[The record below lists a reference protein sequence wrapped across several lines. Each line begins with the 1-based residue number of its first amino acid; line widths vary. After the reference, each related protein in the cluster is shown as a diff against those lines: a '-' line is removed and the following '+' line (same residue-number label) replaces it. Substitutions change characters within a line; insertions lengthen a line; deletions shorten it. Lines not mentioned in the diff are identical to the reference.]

1 MCVDPV
7 HLVPLDVH
15 LVNLA
20 MDHVRAERKGERDLI
35 LCQVFVRAE
44 DHVADLAN
52 NLRERLVQVVP
63 LLPRRRGLPHRG
75 AVHDAVA
82 GWACHR
88 QAALV
93 LDARARLDV
102 ELVGHVQL
110 LRVEGLRARYPGQ
123 DLSGGVVGIEGA
135 TSEETHR
142 TYLALYHCGGGLRD
156 SCGRCGLRD
165 SGSRR
170 GSGGHGSSRRG
181 SGSRGSGRRNGDGS
195 FSGTGIGDGRRAT
208 GSASGRHRSIA
219 DCGECA

>member
-1 MCVDPV
+1 
-7 HLVPLDVH
+7 
-15 LVNLA
+15 
-20 MDHVRAERKGERDLI
+20 MDHVRAEREVKRDLI
-35 LCQVFVRAE
+35 LCKVFVRAE

-181 SGSRGSGRRNGDGS
+181 SGSRGSGAGGSGRR
-195 FSGTGIGDGRRAT
+195 FSDTGIGGRRDTAS
-208 GSASGRHRSIA
+208 SAGGRHRAIA
-219 DCGECA
+219 DCGDCACCCC